1 MVLLLAAGP
10 LSAQMQVRVEPVRLA
25 PIVDRLP
32 LSGSIIS
39 PRQANVAPQE
49 SGLVRRMAV
58 DVGDIVA
65 EGDVLLE
72 LDDELLRLEL
82 RRLQAALEE
91 ARLLYEDAQRL
102 ADEGRRLVGE
112 RNISRSEY
120 ESRLANEGTAEQ
132 RKQQLSAEVEMQQ
145 TRVRRAT
152 LRAPFAG
159 VIGLKMTEEGQWLA
173 AGSPAFNLAQLDPL
187 RVQARVPERFY
198 REVRPGTPISVTF
211 DALPGETVQTAVDS
225 VVAVSDLETRS
236 FTARVDIPIAGGEL
250 NIGLH
255 EYRQLIERNCYD
267 IIQADAAFSEG
278 ISQLRKVAGMAEMAF
293 KKFIPHTWSNGI
305 GLGANLHLAA
315 ATPNCPWFEFPVDP
329 PAWTEPSRDFMLAE
343 PYLID
348 DDGTITVPQEPGF
361 GFKLDRGALDD
372 HTIQTWES
380 EGA

>member
-1 MVLLLAAGP
+1 
-10 LSAQMQVRVEPVRLA
+10 MQVRVEPVRLA

-32 LSGSIIS
+32 LSGSVIS
-39 PRQANVAPQE
+39 PRHANVAPQE

-91 ARLLYEDAQRL
+91 ARLLSDDARRL

-120 ESRLANEGTAEQ
+120 ESRLANESTAEQ
-132 RKQQLSAEVEMQQ
+132 RQLQLAAEVESQQ
-145 TRVRRAT
+145 ARVRRAT

-159 VIGLKMTEEGQWLA
+159 VIGFKMTEEGEWLA

-198 REVRPGTPISVTF
+198 GEVSAGTPVSVTF
-211 DALPGETVQTAVDS
+211 DALPGETVQATVDS

-236 FTARVDIPIAGGEL
+236 FMARADIPNTGGRLAPGMSARLELQVGGESSAPVL
-250 NIGLH
+250 
-255 EYRQLIERNCYD
+255 QVP
-267 IIQADAAFSEG
+267 ADALVRRFDGSIVVWVVREG
-278 ISQLRKVAGMAEMAF
+278 SAIPLAVTAGRRSGSFVEVNVANAGERLRDNDVVV
-293 KKFIPHTWSNGI
+293 T
-305 GLGANLHLAA
+305 LGNESLREGQAVTA
-315 ATPNCPWFEFPVDP
+315 V
-329 PAWTEPSRDFMLAE
+329 RD
-343 PYLID
+343 
-348 DDGTITVPQEPGF
+348 
-361 GFKLDRGALDD
+361 
-372 HTIQTWES
+372 
-380 EGA
+380 

>member
-1 MVLLLAAGP
+1 MLLLLTAAPVSG
-10 LSAQMQVRVEPVRLA
+10 QMQVRVEPVRLA

-32 LSGSIIS
+32 LSGSVIS
-39 PRQANVAPQE
+39 PRHADIAPQE

-82 RRLQAALEE
+82 LRLQAAHEE
-91 ARLLYEDAQRL
+91 ARLLYEDTRRL

-120 ESRLANEGTAEQ
+120 ESRLADQAVAEQ
-132 RKQQLSAEVEMQQ
+132 RHQQLSAEVEMQQ

-159 VIGLKMTEEGQWLA
+159 VIGLKMTEQGQWLA

-198 REVRPGTPISVTF
+198 REVRPGTPVSVTF
-211 DALPGETVQTAVDS
+211 DALPGETTRVAVDS

-236 FTARVDIPIAGGEL
+236 FTARADIPNSEGRLAPGMSARLEFQVGGESSAPVL
-250 NIGLH
+250 
-255 EYRQLIERNCYD
+255 QVP
-267 IIQADAAFSEG
+267 ADALVRRYDGSIVVWVVREG
-278 ISQLRKVAGMAEMAF
+278 SAVPLIVTAGRRSGRYVEVNVVNAGERLRDNDAVV
-293 KKFIPHTWSNGI
+293 T
-305 GLGANLHLAA
+305 LGNESLREGQSVIA
-315 ATPNCPWFEFPVDP
+315 V
-329 PAWTEPSRDFMLAE
+329 RD
-343 PYLID
+343 
-348 DDGTITVPQEPGF
+348 
-361 GFKLDRGALDD
+361 
-372 HTIQTWES
+372 
-380 EGA
+380 